1 MSVAVFLV
9 HQWKLTDADH
19 KACVLMVC
27 RGHRCGQFEMTW
39 GTLSRWSFIMATTV
53 AAARFLRFLEP
64 EEENALLAA
73 ASPRWFERNDVVLD
87 QDVPLRAIYLIEE
100 GSVRVERQGRE
111 RSTPLAIL
119 GAGEFFGEMSFVDGA
134 PTSARVVADEPTRIR
149 VIDEQTVDNQAHRDA
164 FFAGRLYRSI
174 AAILVERLRLTS
186 MHLSLDRSW
195 S

>member
-1 MSVAVFLV
+1 M
-9 HQWKLTDADH
+9 
-19 KACVLMVC
+19 
-27 RGHRCGQFEMTW
+27 E
-39 GTLSRWSFIMATTV
+39 FIMTTTV
-53 AAARFLRFLEP
+53 AASRFLRFLEP

-73 ASPRWFERNDVVLD
+73 ASPTSFERNEAVLD

-149 VIDEQTVDNQAHRDA
+149 VIDEQIVDDQAHRDA
-164 FFAGRLYRSI
+164 SFAGRLYRSI

>member
-1 MSVAVFLV
+1 MR
-9 HQWKLTDADH
+9 HTD
-19 KACVLMVC
+19 LM
-27 RGHRCGQFEMTW
+27 E
-39 GTLSRWSFIMATTV
+39 FIMATTV
-53 AAARFLRFLEP
+53 AASRFLRFLEP

-73 ASPRWFERNDVVLD
+73 ASPTSFERNEAVLD

-149 VIDEQTVDNQAHRDA
+149 VIDEQIVDDQAHRDA
-164 FFAGRLYRSI
+164 SFAGRLYRSI

>member
-1 MSVAVFLV
+1 
-9 HQWKLTDADH
+9 
-19 KACVLMVC
+19 
-27 RGHRCGQFEMTW
+27 MT
-39 GTLSRWSFIMATTV
+39 TTV
-53 AAARFLRFLEP
+53 ATSRFLRFLGP

-73 ASPRWFERNDVVLD
+73 ASPRSFQRNDVVLN
-87 QDVPLRAIYLIEE
+87 QDVPMRAIYLIEE
-100 GSVRVERQGRE
+100 GSVRVERQDRE

-119 GAGEFFGEMSFVDGA
+119 VAGEFFGEMSFVDGS

-149 VIDEQTVDNQAHRDA
+149 VIDEQTVDNLVEKDPS
-164 FFAGRLYRSI
+164 FAGRLYRSI

>member
-1 MSVAVFLV
+1 M
-9 HQWKLTDADH
+9 
-19 KACVLMVC
+19 
-27 RGHRCGQFEMTW
+27 E
-39 GTLSRWSFIMATTV
+39 FIMATTV
-53 AAARFLRFLEP
+53 AASRFLRFLEP

-73 ASPRWFERNDVVLD
+73 ASPTSFERNEAVLD

-149 VIDEQTVDNQAHRDA
+149 VIDEQIVDDQAHRDA
-164 FFAGRLYRSI
+164 SFAGRLYRSI

>member
-1 MSVAVFLV
+1 
-9 HQWKLTDADH
+9 
-19 KACVLMVC
+19 
-27 RGHRCGQFEMTW
+27 
-39 GTLSRWSFIMATTV
+39 MATTV
-53 AAARFLRFLEP
+53 APSRFLRFLEP

-73 ASPRWFERNDVVLD
+73 ASPRSFERNEVVLD

-111 RSTPLAIL
+111 KSTPLAIL

-134 PTSARVVADEPTRIR
+134 PTSAKVVADEPTRIR
-149 VIDEQTVDNQAHRDA
+149 VIDEQTVDDLVQKDPS
-164 FFAGRLYRSI
+164 FAGRLYRSI

>member
-1 MSVAVFLV
+1 M
-9 HQWKLTDADH
+9 
-19 KACVLMVC
+19 
-27 RGHRCGQFEMTW
+27 E
-39 GTLSRWSFIMATTV
+39 FIMATTV
-53 AAARFLRFLEP
+53 AASRFLRFLEP

-73 ASPRWFERNDVVLD
+73 ASPTSFERNEVVLD

-149 VIDEQTVDNQAHRDA
+149 VIDEQIVDDQAHRDA
-164 FFAGRLYRSI
+164 SFAGRLYRSI

>member
-1 MSVAVFLV
+1 
-9 HQWKLTDADH
+9 
-19 KACVLMVC
+19 
-27 RGHRCGQFEMTW
+27 
-39 GTLSRWSFIMATTV
+39 MARTV
-53 AAARFLRFLEP
+53 AASRFLRFLEP

-73 ASPRWFERNDVVLD
+73 ASPRSFERNEVVLD
-87 QDVPLRAIYLIEE
+87 QDVPLRAIYLIEQ

-111 RSTPLAIL
+111 RSTTLAIL

-134 PTSARVVADEPTRIR
+134 PTSARVVADERTRIR
-149 VIDEQTVDNQAHRDA
+149 VMDEQTVDDQAHRNA
-164 FFAGRLYRSI
+164 SFAGRLYRSI

>member
-1 MSVAVFLV
+1 
-9 HQWKLTDADH
+9 
-19 KACVLMVC
+19 MVC
-27 RGHRCGQFEMTW
+27 
-39 GTLSRWSFIMATTV
+39 GTMSRWSFIMATLV
-53 AAARFLRFLEP
+53 AASRFLRFLEP

-73 ASPRWFERNDVVLD
+73 ASPRSFERNEVVLD

-134 PTSARVVADEPTRIR
+134 PTSARVLADEPTRIR
-149 VIDEQTVDNQAHRDA
+149 VIDEQTVENQAHRDA
-164 FFAGRLYRSI
+164 SFAGRLYRSI